1 MLEVAEDKVTFSRDT
16 WEELKSDDYF
26 RELIDVIEDRESLL
40 KAKNETEFFVD
51 LDKYHRNRMK
61 KENV

>member
-40 KAKNETEFFVD
+40 KAKKETEFFVD
-51 LDKYHRNRMK
+51 LDEYHRNRMK

>member
-1 MLEVAEDKVTFSRDT
+1 MLDVAEDKVTCSRET

-26 RELIDVIEDRESLL
+26 RELIDIIEDRESLQ
-40 KAKNETEFFVD
+40 KAKNETEFFVE
-51 LDKYHRNRMK
+51 LDEYHQNRMK